1 MRYQILVTIS
11 LQDGSP
17 GSYSMTTNVLD
28 YATREDAELAYKR
41 IFDGYP
47 QSAHYAVAV
56 KLY

>member
-17 GSYSMTTNVLD
+17 GSYAMTTNVLD
-28 YATREDAELAYKR
+28 YANRDDADRAYQR
-41 IFDGYP
+41 IKDSYP
-47 QSAHYAVAV
+47 QAAHHAVAV